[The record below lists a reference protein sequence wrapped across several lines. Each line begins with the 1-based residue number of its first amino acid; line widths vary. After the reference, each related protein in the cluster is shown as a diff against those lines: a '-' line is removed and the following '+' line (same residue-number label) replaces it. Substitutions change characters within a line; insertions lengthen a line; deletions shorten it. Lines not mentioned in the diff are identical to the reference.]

1 MKKRILALA
10 LVSALGVCLCACND
24 DDKIMLPTP
33 EQAINQA
40 KGTINTLSDQADA
53 RDMRRTQLIEQNK
66 VKIKGNA
73 TFSLPKADIKLKAY
87 SVIPWESLGQP
98 ERQIYFLY
106 DFINTDENDRSPS
119 SVQVVAYQDG
129 VRLDGAIY
137 FDDNAATMIKNGVS
151 ISVASAF
158 VLNNLESDVQVKF
171 ENYGEE
177 SEEYTVKIK

>member
-1 MKKRILALA
+1 MKKRILSLILVLA
-10 LVSALGVCLCACND
+10 VSVCISGCREEKKLVPMS
-24 DDKIMLPTP
+24 P
-33 EQAINQA
+33 EDAIEYS
-40 KGTINTLSDQADA
+40 KDTINTLSNQADA
-53 RDMRRTQLIEQNK
+53 RDLRRTQLIEQNK

-73 TFSLPKADIKLKAY
+73 TFSLPKADIKLNAY
-87 SVIPWESLGQP
+87 SVIPWESLGQAQK
-98 ERQIYFLY
+98 QIYFLY
-106 DFINTDENDRSPS
+106 DFINTDEDDRAPS

-137 FDDNAATMIKNGVS
+137 FDDNASTMIKNGVS

-171 ENYGEE
+171 VNYGEE